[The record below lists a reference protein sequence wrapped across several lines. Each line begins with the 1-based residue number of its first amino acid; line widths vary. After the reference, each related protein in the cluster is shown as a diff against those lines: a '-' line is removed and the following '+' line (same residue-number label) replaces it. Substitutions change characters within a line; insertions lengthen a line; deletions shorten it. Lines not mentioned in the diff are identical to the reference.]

1 MEPRIEVVKGGVV
14 AIGDGWA
21 VIGESED
28 QARARFAE
36 ARDRHIAIA
45 ARPDP
50 HPVPTEPR
58 RPAWQ
63 SPTGAP
69 G

>member
-1 MEPRIEVVKGGVV
+1 MEPRIEVVKGGVAAV
-14 AIGDGWA
+14 GRGWA
-21 VIGESED
+21 VIGETEV

-36 ARDRHIAIA
+36 ALSEHEAIA

-50 HPVPTEPR
+50 HPIPTEPR
-58 RPAWQ
+58 LPSWQ
-63 SPTGAP
+63 SQTGAQ